1 MATCQ
6 LSHWLGGSRVEFRF
20 TPLEFSK
27 NFLSYNKGI
36 SRLAD
41 ENTGPP
47 WRDTLSNQAA
57 PNPQGKNSSAGNE
70 LISQNSQNIAGKAFH
85 HDKSTG
91 SCTVPKNFR
100 KHIKMLNTRELRFI

>member
-1 MATCQ
+1 M
-6 LSHWLGGSRVEFRF
+6 EFRF